1 MLPRYSLDLI
11 RDSADELTYE
21 ESANYGDAFT
31 CFVIG
36 ISFLAFAVVL
46 NHGGPGDLSRRKLLA
61 SLFLGGFC
69 FCCFAVP
76 YLVTSRITLNR
87 DQMILVVR
95 RSLFGV
101 TWTHQYRIDDIEEIF
116 DGTGARGGNRKQ
128 LGLELTNGRTKRLT
142 LWAKRTSLSAEET
155 HLNEVLHQI
164 RKHAERQT
172 GRTHKPV
179 TEDEWWAHT
188 HENAQADLNRHM
200 KRTVYALVGTVAT
213 SGAVVPFL
221 KGYPLHRYWTSGGTI
236 LLFAALVGWIAL
248 ILEAAFSYISWRYVA
263 DLKKIDKE

>member
-1 MLPRYSLDLI
+1 MLPRYRLDLI

-36 ISFLAFAVVL
+36 ISFLAFAVAL
-46 NHGGPGDLSRRKLLA
+46 NHGGTADLSRRKLPA

-76 YLVTSRITLNR
+76 CLVKSRITLNR
-87 DQMILVVR
+87 DQMILLVR

-101 TWTHQYRIDDIEEIF
+101 SWMHQYRIDDIEEIF
-116 DGTGARGGNRKQ
+116 EGAGARGGNRKQ

-142 LWAKRTSLSAEET
+142 IWAKRASLSTEEA
-155 HLNEVLHQI
+155 HFNSVLRQI

-172 GRTHKPV
+172 GRIHKPV
-179 TEDEWWAHT
+179 TEEEWWTHT
-188 HENAQADLNRHM
+188 HENARADFNRHIR
-200 KRTVYALVGTVAT
+200 RTVYALIGTVAM

-221 KGYPLHRYWTSGGTI
+221 KGYPLHGYWKTGGTI
-236 LLFAALVGWIAL
+236 LLFAALVGWTAL